1 MKFQCLPNETIRM
14 DDKVLGKADAD
25 GILVVDEQKVMD
37 MFLARMKR
45 AHKYLVVEKAEE
57 KIVQSKAGDSK
68 KAYVIET
75 VEDIL
80 KANNLQDN
88 LDKEK
93 LSRLVDDTVS
103 KLINKL

>member
-1 MKFQCLPNETIRM
+1 MNLIIKQVVKIVLP
-14 DDKVLGKADAD
+14 
-25 GILVVDEQKVMD
+25 ILVNW
-37 MFLARMKR
+37 
-45 AHKYLVVEKAEE
+45 LVKKAEE
-57 KIVQSKAGDSK
+57 KIVQAKAGDSK

-88 LDKEK
+88 LNKEK
-93 LSRLVDDTVS
+93 LSGLIDDTVS